1 MQRDVLVLVEHW
13 GGEVETITYQMLAKG
28 RELADG
34 LGGQLLA
41 LVMGDELGRVTQT
54 LRDKGVDKILLVDQP
69 ALKQAGAGLQA
80 HVVAQVAR
88 RIEPGLILI
97 GYSLVGMEL
106 APAVAAK
113 LGSPAMTNCVN
124 IELRDGSWVVTRPVF
139 DGTLHA
145 QILLEATGPMVVAL
159 QKGVTP
165 AIQASGKGA
174 PVEPLE
180 VDLQGVSFRSR
191 LLEII
196 EEPATDVDITK
207 ADIIVSVG
215 RGIGD
220 KEKISIIQE
229 LADALGG
236 SHGLLP
242 ASGRCWVV
250 AAGPAGRSLGKERGP

>member
-124 IELRDGSWVVTRPVF
+124 IELR
-139 DGTLHA
+139 
-145 QILLEATGPMVVAL
+145 
-159 QKGVTP
+159 
-165 AIQASGKGA
+165 
-174 PVEPLE
+174 
-180 VDLQGVSFRSR
+180 
-191 LLEII
+191 
-196 EEPATDVDITK
+196 
-207 ADIIVSVG
+207 
-215 RGIGD
+215 
-220 KEKISIIQE
+220 
-229 LADALGG
+229 
-236 SHGLLP
+236 
-242 ASGRCWVV
+242 
-250 AAGPAGRSLGKERGP
+250 

>member
-113 LGSPAMTNCVN
+113 LV
-124 IELRDGSWVVTRPVF
+124 
-139 DGTLHA
+139 
-145 QILLEATGPMVVAL
+145 
-159 QKGVTP
+159 
-165 AIQASGKGA
+165 
-174 PVEPLE
+174 
-180 VDLQGVSFRSR
+180 
-191 LLEII
+191 
-196 EEPATDVDITK
+196 
-207 ADIIVSVG
+207 
-215 RGIGD
+215 
-220 KEKISIIQE
+220 
-229 LADALGG
+229 
-236 SHGLLP
+236 
-242 ASGRCWVV
+242 
-250 AAGPAGRSLGKERGP
+250 

>member
-1 MQRDVLVLVEHW
+1 
-13 GGEVETITYQMLAKG
+13 
-28 RELADG
+28 
-34 LGGQLLA
+34 
-41 LVMGDELGRVTQT
+41 
-54 LRDKGVDKILLVDQP
+54 
-69 ALKQAGAGLQA
+69 
-80 HVVAQVAR
+80 
-88 RIEPGLILI
+88 
-97 GYSLVGMEL
+97 
-106 APAVAAK
+106 
-113 LGSPAMTNCVN
+113 
-124 IELRDGSWVVTRPVF
+124 
-139 DGTLHA
+139 
-145 QILLEATGPMVVAL
+145 MVVAL

-220 KEKISIIQE
+220 KEKIPIIQE